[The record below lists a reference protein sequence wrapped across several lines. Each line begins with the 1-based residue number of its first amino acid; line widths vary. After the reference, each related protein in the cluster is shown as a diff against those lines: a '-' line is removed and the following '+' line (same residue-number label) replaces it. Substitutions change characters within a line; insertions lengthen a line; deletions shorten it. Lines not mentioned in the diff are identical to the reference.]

1 MDPQN
6 VFSGDW
12 SDEILYWKELVKFD
26 GCALEGQCIY
36 SEDRYCSRCKG
47 FTKLKVIHQITMF
60 PTFSCYIADG
70 FRTVVLIISTLLLQ
84 IDKLTFLTYFMVMDI
99 SGGDEFP
106 LLWGK

>member
-6 VFSGDW
+6 VYSGDW
-12 SDEILYWKELVKFD
+12 SNEILYGKELVKFD
-26 GCALEGQCIY
+26 GCTLEGQCIC
-36 SEDRYCSRCKG
+36 SEDRHCSPRKG
-47 FTKLKVIHQITMF
+47 FTKLPCFQ
-60 PTFSCYIADG
+60 PFSWYIADG